1 VRRRFEGGDAP
12 LPRSLAGFG
21 DGWIVLLLL
30 LRCFDRFG
38 RHRRVAAR
46 IRSRELRDER
56 AELAHL
62 GAQLIATLGDG
73 SDYGVHIDYSA
84 EPPGALETGGGIFN
98 ALPLLGEAPFV
109 VVNADIWTDYDFTA
123 LPRQPESLA
132 HLVLVDNPAH
142 HPQGD
147 FALENGR
154 VRADGPARLTFS
166 GIGVY
171 RPALFSGSTPGPFPL
186 APLLRRAMTAG
197 QVSGERYA
205 GAWFDIGTPERLA
218 AVNHRVSALDKD
230 APRSG
235 RTPAG

>member
-1 VRRRFEGGDAP
+1 MKAMLLAAGRGERMRP
-12 LPRSLAGFG
+12 LTDDTPKP
-21 DGWIVLLLL
+21 L
-30 LRCFDRFG
+30 LR
-38 RHRRVAAR
+38 VAGQTLIEHHIEALAR
-46 IRSRELRDER
+46 AGIRELVVNH
-56 AELAHL
+56 AHL
-62 GAQLIATLGDG
+62 GSQLLAALGDG

-98 ALPLLGEAPFV
+98 ALPLLGEASFL
-109 VVNADIWTDYDFTA
+109 VVNADIWTDFDFAA

-154 VRADGPARLTFS
+154 VRDDGPVRLTYS

-171 RPALFSGSTPGPFPL
+171 RPALFAGSPSGSFPL
-186 APLLRRAMTAG
+186 APLLRRAMAAG

-205 GAWFDIGTPERLA
+205 GVWFDIGTPDRLA
-218 AVNHRVSALDKD
+218 DVNRRVSELHDD
-230 APRSG
+230 APRSE